1 MIPPSCRRHEYQY
14 LWHASVSER
23 SISRARA
30 EHYGYR
36 VSGCVSAAAPVSG
49 IAAKR
54 STMTKS
60 RRLLRFVAP
69 IVPTATEQHKS
80 RYVRLVKADPGETV
94 FVSKRRWQMLEPS
107 QKNPTRSARSH

>member
-36 VSGCVSAAAPVSG
+36 VSGCVSAAVPVSG

-54 STMTKS
+54 SAMTKS
-60 RRLLRFVAP
+60 RNRPYLALRRPLLCRLQLSNINRVM
-69 IVPTATEQHKS
+69 HG
-80 RYVRLVKADPGETV
+80 L
-94 FVSKRRWQMLEPS
+94 
-107 QKNPTRSARSH
+107 